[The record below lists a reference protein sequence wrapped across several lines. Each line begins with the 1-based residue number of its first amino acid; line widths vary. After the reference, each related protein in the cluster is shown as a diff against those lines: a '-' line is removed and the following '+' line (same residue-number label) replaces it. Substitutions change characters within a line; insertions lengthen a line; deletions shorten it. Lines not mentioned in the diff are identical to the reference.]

1 MHEIVT
7 IVKNGMPA
15 PYQLDVTVRTTVHGN
30 ADEYFDHLEAVMA
43 ACGFHKDTFENTI
56 AEIANEM
63 NEGHDRETFSLLARA
78 QETLSKSPLRSD
90 NALAAE
96 ILEMLVGPGEELEDE
111 DVAILGGEYSVDL
124 GPQPEDAFPF
134 ALPDEDCWGKGIGEQ
149 IKAAHPLAPKQCE
162 PIKEVPWLSPVK
174 AAQEMQRE
182 ALHVDPCEVLEV
194 TLLKSHTLPNGGVV
208 YSVMVIPAEENL
220 GGLLVTE

>member
-30 ADEYFDHLEAVMA
+30 ADEYFDHLEAVMS
-43 ACGFHKDTFENTI
+43 ACGFHKDTFEDTI
-56 AEIANEM
+56 AEIASEM

-111 DVAILGGEYSVDL
+111 DVVNLGGGPSFDLRGEYSVDL

-134 ALPDEDCWGKGIGEQ
+134 ALPDE
-149 IKAAHPLAPKQCE
+149 PAPKPCE

-182 ALHVDPCEVLEV
+182 ALRVDPCEVLEV
-194 TLLKSHTLPNGGVV
+194 TLLKSHTLPTGGIV

-220 GGLLVTE
+220 GGLLVTD